1 MSRWNMTVP
10 ANLDTDTLV
19 VVSEIADQLIQTYQV
34 CQKSGY
40 IYMSVKYANKDLYR
54 TYGKLLQMHLTLCI
68 PDGFFRE
75 PSRSGSIYG

>member
-34 CQKSGY
+34 CQKSGF
-40 IYMSVKYANKDLYR
+40 IYMSVKYLNGCNNMQISLMYFGIRVKIF
-54 TYGKLLQMHLTLCI
+54 KPEI
-68 PDGFFRE
+68 
-75 PSRSGSIYG
+75 